1 MSTISIKK
9 TAVTGAGVMGHSI
22 AQVFA
27 QNGVETCLVDLDQN
41 RLDHAMELVKSNLET
56 LAEFGKVPKGEIPA
70 IIKRIHITTD
80 LAAGCKGVDFAL
92 EAISETI
99 DAKKKIF
106 SLLEKFCP
114 PQAILA
120 SNSSSLNVFDFVEI
134 KDPGRLIVTHW
145 FAPPHI
151 IPLVEVVPGAK
162 TSQKTTEAT
171 ATFLRKMGK
180 LPLVFKGLN
189 GPSLVNRFQDLMT
202 LPMWE
207 AIEKGWATPAE
218 IDLAVKAVMA
228 IRLPIV
234 GVAQRLDFTGMNL
247 VLDITK
253 SYGGTN
259 PVAEELVK
267 QGRLGVSTSKGFYD
281 YGGRA
286 EAQILRDRD
295 IKYLKMLEC
304 LEKIDAFKPV

>member
-1 MSTISIKK
+1 MQLPEIKK
-9 TAVTGAGVMGHSI
+9 TVVVGAGVMGHSI

-27 QNGVETCLVDLDQN
+27 QNGVETFLVDLDQN

-56 LAEFGKVPKGEIPA
+56 LAEFGKVPPGETPA
-70 IIKRIHITTD
+70 ILKRIHTTAD
-80 LAAGCKGVDFAL
+80 LSVGCKGVDFAV
-92 EAISETI
+92 EAISETV

-106 SLLEKFCP
+106 SLLEEYCP
-114 PQAILA
+114 QQAILA
-120 SNSSSLNVFDFVEI
+120 SNSSSINIFDFVEI

-151 IPLVEVVPGAK
+151 IPLVEVVPGPK
-162 TSQKTTEAT
+162 TSQQTTEAT
-171 ATFLRKMGK
+171 ADFHRRMGK

-218 IDLAVKAVMA
+218 IDLAVKAVLA

-234 GVAQRLDFTGMNL
+234 GIVQRLDFTGMNL

-259 PVAEELVK
+259 HVAEELVK
-267 QGRLGVSTSKGFYD
+267 QGRLGVSSGKGFYD
-281 YGGRA
+281 YGDRTEA
-286 EAQILRDRD
+286 EVLKDRD
-295 IKYLKMLEC
+295 IKYLKLLKC
-304 LEKIDAFKPV
+304 LENLDAFNPI

>member
-1 MSTISIKK
+1 MQFDDILKAT
-9 TAVTGAGVMGHSI
+9 VVGAGVMGHSI
-22 AQVFA
+22 AQVFS
-27 QNGVETCLVDLDQN
+27 QNGLETRLIDIDQS
-41 RLDHAMELVKSNLET
+41 RLDHAMNLVKSNLET
-56 LAEFGKVPKGEIPA
+56 LAEFGKITAGDIPG
-70 IIKRIHITTD
+70 IIRRIHPTTD
-80 LAAGCKGVDFAL
+80 LAAGCKGVDFAV

-120 SNSSSLNVFDFVEI
+120 SNSSSINIFDFVEI
-134 KDPGRLIVTHW
+134 QDPGRLIVTHW

-151 IPLVEVVPGAK
+151 IPLVEVVPGPN
-162 TSQKTTEAT
+162 TSQETTVAT
-171 ATFLRKMGK
+171 ANFLRRMGK

-207 AIEKGWATPAE
+207 ALEKGWTTPSE

-234 GVAQRLDFTGMNL
+234 GIAQRLDFTGMNL

-267 QGRLGVSTSKGFYD
+267 QGRLGVSSGKGFYD
-281 YGGRA
+281 YGGRTEA
-286 EAQILRDRD
+286 EILKDRD
-295 IKYLKMLEC
+295 IKYLKLLKC
-304 LEKIDAFKPV
+304 LEEIDAFKPV